1 MDLERY
7 CATAWGF
14 CSQAPRREPPLVRT
28 PSTGFVLRLTSR
40 KGWVLRWLELDFG
53 CDAGDPAEPAGDAPA
68 ACLRAFTCPI
78 AGHVAQPGK
87 MINAASVALFR
98 GVGRLSA
105 ADAEKLIF
113 LWLHESERVYA
124 DSLISLQDQMK
135 YQNAAAALAKRMFT
149 KFSNIGKYMNA

>member
-1 MDLERY
+1 MLRSLLLL
-7 CATAWGF
+7 ALFA
-14 CSQAPRREPPLVRT
+14 SLALAVVVRT

-87 MINAASVALFR
+87 MINAASVAR
-98 GVGRLSA
+98 KRSSRRRA
-105 ADAEKLIF
+105 TNARH
-113 LWLHESERVYA
+113 LHCTRIAV
-124 DSLISLQDQMK
+124 
-135 YQNAAAALAKRMFT
+135 NA
-149 KFSNIGKYMNA
+149 SDP